1 MIEQGKTVLEL
12 SFFSLES
19 TENFL
24 DISLYLNAFCC
35 FNSPFVGFIRVWSTH
50 FEKIRVQEGSP
61 VLIFRRPKG
70 LPRVTQY
77 SILGKKCQNTLIAR
91 VLEKGL

>member
-1 MIEQGKTVLEL
+1 MHFADLIANLLVLL
-12 SFFSLES
+12 GL
-19 TENFL
+19 
-24 DISLYLNAFCC
+24 
-35 FNSPFVGFIRVWSTH
+35 WSTH

-61 VLIFRRPKG
+61 VLIFSPPKG
-70 LPRVTQY
+70 LLRVTQY